1 MDAKQDLKRRA
12 TLFAAVLGG
21 AALIGLA
28 AFLLRPG
35 KPPQQ
40 AEPAA
45 AAQGGSDAAPA
56 SPTESA
62 AESRPAAG
70 EAEAAAD
77 TADATSSEAAAGGGA
92 AAMRAVEQ
100 NGRIYYL
107 MEYALRPGAVLVGE
121 DLAAMGGRRA
131 RMAEVTEGGQF
142 EILIPVSEFPVP
154 APNCEGYIIVRMPW
168 TDPDL
173 ANAEQSIAEKRS
185 LFERIRAMRASGEG
199 VVPVTLELNPYV
211 EVVSEEP
218 LRLRLTQCNVYF
230 RQQAGAYAPE
240 AMAANEGQ

>member
-12 TLFAAVLGG
+12 RLFAAILGG
-21 AALIGLA
+21 AVLIGLT
-28 AFLLRPG
+28 AFLLNTG
-35 KPPQQ
+35 KPRRQ
-40 AEPAA
+40 AEPVE
-45 AAQGGSDAAPA
+45 AAQGVSDAAPS
-56 SPTESA
+56 SPIEPA
-62 AESRPAAG
+62 PESRRPAS
-70 EAEAAAD
+70 EAEGAAD
-77 TADATSSEAAAGGGA
+77 ASGAVGSEAAAGGGA
-92 AAMRAVEQ
+92 AALRAVEQ

-107 MEYALRPGAVLVGE
+107 LEYALKPDAVLVGE

-173 ANAEQSIAEKRS
+173 ANAERAIADKRS
-185 LFERIRAMRASGEG
+185 LYERIRAMRAIGEG
-199 VVPVTLELNPYV
+199 VVTVTLELNPYV

-218 LRLRLTQCNVYF
+218 LRLRLTQCNVFF

-240 AMAANEGQ
+240 AIAANEGQ